1 MAQQL
6 GLGEDEWAIAFQS
19 RFGKQEWVKPYTDV
33 LLDEWARARAGV
45 GSVQVVSPA
54 FSADCLETLE
64 ELAIQNAE
72 LFLHAGGR
80 SYAYI
85 PGLNT
90 REDQV
95 GMMVDSVRPL
105 LEGVWRGQGG

>member
-64 ELAIQNAE
+64 GSWR
-72 LFLHAGGR
+72 FRMRSCFCMRGGR
-80 SYAYI
+80 RMRIFCNQLS
-85 PGLNT
+85 L
-90 REDQV
+90 R
-95 GMMVDSVRPL
+95 
-105 LEGVWRGQGG
+105 